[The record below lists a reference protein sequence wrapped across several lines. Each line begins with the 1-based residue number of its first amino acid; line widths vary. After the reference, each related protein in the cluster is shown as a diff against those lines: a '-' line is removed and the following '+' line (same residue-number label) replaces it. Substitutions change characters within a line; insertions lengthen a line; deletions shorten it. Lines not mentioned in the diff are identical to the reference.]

1 MKIFVSCVTY
11 NRVRSQ
17 KLVGEETEDEKKF
30 RTVTSFILI
39 ERDDKKKKLTINIFL
54 FISFL
59 YPFLLNFEI
68 LIEAYKFPL

>member
-39 ERDDKKKKLTINIFL
+39 ERDDKKKKN
-54 FISFL
+54 
-59 YPFLLNFEI
+59 
-68 LIEAYKFPL
+68 